1 MNIKALPLIL
11 AAVLALAGGASAQ
24 DILDLLVEARNAVK
38 EKFNIELIPEIEV
51 LGDWDSP
58 PDFLNPNADSK
69 KVNL

>member
-1 MNIKALPLIL
+1 
-11 AAVLALAGGASAQ
+11 
-24 DILDLLVEARNAVK
+24 VK

-51 LGDWDSP
+51 LGDWDSL